1 MDAATLQM
9 LIPITA
15 ILATFGCPVALV
27 FVFKWFKLRERELQ
41 MDADLRKDLSAAME
55 ARMQRVESIL
65 LQLEPHLRS
74 RLDLMQ
80 GPPEPRLSDQPNEPL
95 PLLRKDRNG

>member
-1 MDAATLQM
+1 MDAHMLQM

-15 ILATFGCPVALV
+15 ILATFGCPVAII

-41 MDADLRKDLSAAME
+41 IDSEARRDVGAAME
-55 ARMQRVESIL
+55 ARMQRLESVL
-65 LQLEPHLRS
+65 LQIEPHLRAQ
-74 RLDLMQ
+74 LMQ
-80 GPPEPRLSDQPNEPL
+80 GPPDSHQGEQTSEPL